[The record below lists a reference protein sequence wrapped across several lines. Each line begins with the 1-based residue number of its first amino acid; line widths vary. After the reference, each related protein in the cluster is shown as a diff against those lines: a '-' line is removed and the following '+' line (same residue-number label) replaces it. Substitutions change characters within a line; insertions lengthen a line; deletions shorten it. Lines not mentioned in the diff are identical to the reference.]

1 MLDLEIKGAL
11 YAKGDDVQRTE
22 TFKVREFVV
31 EVVGERFTDHALKC
45 SSRMISAL
53 YLIGLMLAILVLV
66 KANLGG
72 RKSLKDGKELFFN
85 SVNAWYIKVENEAA
99 RPSAAT
105 QSQPQQDPQKG
116 DGDLPF

>member
-1 MLDLEIKGAL
+1 MLNFEIKGAL
-11 YAKGDDVQRTE
+11 YAKGDEVQRTE

-31 EVVGERFTDHALKC
+31 EVVGERFTDYIKMQLTNDKCALLD
-45 SSRMISAL
+45 RAN
-53 YLIGLMLAILVLV
+53 IGDTILV

-72 RKSLKDGKELFFN
+72 RKSLKDGKESFFN

-99 RPSAAT
+99 QPSTTT
-105 QSQPQQDPQKG
+105 QSQPELQEG

>member
-1 MLDLEIKGAL
+1 MLDLETKGTL
-11 YAKGDDVQRTE
+11 YAKGDEVQRTE

-31 EVVGERFTDHALKC
+31 EVVGERFTDYIKMQLTNDKCALIDK
-45 SSRMISAL
+45 AN
-53 YLIGLMLAILVLV
+53 IGDTILV

-99 RPSAAT
+99 QPSEAM
-105 QSQPQQDPQKG
+105 QPQPEPQKG

>member
-1 MLDLEIKGAL
+1 MLDLEIKGTL
-11 YAKGDDVQRTE
+11 YAKGDEVQRTE

-31 EVVGERFTDHALKC
+31 EIVGERFTDYVKMQLTNDKCALLD
-45 SSRMISAL
+45 RANVGDTI
-53 YLIGLMLAILVLV
+53 LV

-72 RKSLKDGKELFFN
+72 RKSSKDGKESFFN

-99 RPSAAT
+99 QPSAAT
-105 QSQPQQDPQKG
+105 QSQPQPEPQKE

>member
-1 MLDLEIKGAL
+1 MLDFEIKGTL
-11 YAKGDDVQRTE
+11 YAKGDEVQRTE
-22 TFKVREFVV
+22 TFKVCEFVV
-31 EVVGERFTDHALKC
+31 EIVGERFTDYVKMQLTNDKCALIDK
-45 SSRMISAL
+45 AN
-53 YLIGLMLAILVLV
+53 IGDTILV
-66 KANLGG
+66 KANIGG
-72 RKSLKDGKELFFN
+72 RKSLKEGKESFFN